1 MYFCCMQFMEVVSDL
16 EGSGSVDRVEAVCN
30 DGGTSDYLVVYL
42 RLLIS
47 AHLQKNAEFFS
58 FFIEG
63 GRTVEEFCKQVW
75 NGITFYSTLYEPKFL
90 SAHNRHV

>member
-1 MYFCCMQFMEVVSDL
+1 MEVVSDL

-30 DGGTSDYLVVYL
+30 DAGTSDYLVVYL

-63 GRTVEEFCKQVW
+63 GRTVEEFCKQVRMK
-75 NGITFYSTLYEPKFL
+75 STCKCSRCYKINIKYVL
-90 SAHNRHV
+90 